1 MIKEID
7 AVYAMVQFLLDRE
20 DRLWRLDQSKWM
32 KQDEHFG
39 YTKALRSV
47 MEYIE
52 DLQKQKENLE

>member
-32 KQDEHFG
+32 KQDEYFG

-52 DLQKQKENLE
+52 DLQKQKENTE